1 MQTDSLFYVFC
12 GHRTLPWPCTLGIT
26 GRTTDWPSP
35 PAVTKAERLTLVW
48 SKRSGCQTSSLF
60 TPSVL
65 SFTTPPWKTSCSE
78 FIQME
83 TFSTASG
90 TAWSRFPETR
100 CLYNSCETSTFPEA
114 LCCVLRFHR
123 KYDVFSSV
131 LWSKFCHE
139 SRVHPNLK
147 IISSLTFVPNL
158 YDFLSSVEH
167 TISLWFC
174 PYHNSRLQTMRGK
187 RSLMK
192 SYSSFE

>member
-1 MQTDSLFYVFC
+1 MTLKYKGVAYTNWQSLFYVFC

-48 SKRSGCQTSSLF
+48 WKRSGCQTSSLF

-90 TAWSRFPETR
+90 TAWRRFPETR
-100 CLYNSCETSTFPEA
+100 CFYNSCETSSFPEA
-114 LCCVLRFHR
+114 FCCVLRFHR
-123 KYDVFSSV
+123 KGNKMFSALYFEV
-131 LWSKFCHE
+131 
-139 SRVHPNLK
+139 NL
-147 IISSLTFVPNL
+147 V
-158 YDFLSSVEH
+158 
-167 TISLWFC
+167 
-174 PYHNSRLQTMRGK
+174 
-187 RSLMK
+187 MK
-192 SYSSFE
+192 AEFTQI

>member
-1 MQTDSLFYVFC
+1 MEVWELYSQNKGLAPVIIIYTQWHLKYKGVAYTNWQSLFYVFC

-48 SKRSGCQTSSLF
+48 LKRSGCQTSSLF

-90 TAWSRFPETR
+90 TAWRCFPETR
-100 CLYNSCETSTFPEA
+100 CLYNSCETSSFPEA
-114 LCCVLRFHR
+114 FCCVLRFHR
-123 KYDVFSSV
+123 KGNKMFSALYFEVS
-131 LWSKFCHE
+131 
-139 SRVHPNLK
+139 
-147 IISSLTFVPNL
+147 FV
-158 YDFLSSVEH
+158 
-167 TISLWFC
+167 
-174 PYHNSRLQTMRGK
+174 
-187 RSLMK
+187 MK
-192 SYSSFE
+192 AEFTQI